1 MAELIDILTEPKG
14 QTYASLIEF
23 AGTQCATFSLSWR
36 KQFRFDQTAHRI
48 ADLLKP
54 FLVSNVSTS
63 EWPGT
68 QLIGHEAILRRYRI
82 ADKSLK
88 ILAEVDGLY
97 SWTSPELPEDLAFY
111 STSGECW
118 LASISHERQ
127 AWFQDERL
135 TLEEIRTR
143 VPGIEVD
150 RSR

>member
-1 MAELIDILTEPKG
+1 MADIIDILTEPKG

-23 AGTQCATFSLSWR
+23 AGTRCVSFSLSWR
-36 KQFRFDQTAHRI
+36 KQFRFNQTAHRI

-54 FLVSNVSTS
+54 FLVSMVSTS

-68 QLIGHEAILRRYRI
+68 QLIGHGAILRRYRI
-82 ADKSLK
+82 ADRSLK
-88 ILAEVDGLY
+88 VLGEVSGLY
-97 SWTSPELPEDLAFY
+97 SWMSPELPEDLAFY

-143 VPGIEVD
+143 VPGIEVGMH
-150 RSR
+150 R